1 MRDSDTSLARFE
13 LERILCFV
21 LLPSCPSGLL
31 LCDRR
36 DCGNLALVV
45 SGQGR
50 VGLADIFFHQPVW
63 LVGLSLSPAGLAS
76 GIITGRSG

>member
-1 MRDSDTSLARFE
+1 MLRTTAQCFQRVRREGTSCL
-13 LERILCFV
+13 
-21 LLPSCPSGLL
+21 SGLL